1 MTLVIVEYVV
11 TLCVCSVLQ
20 TIDLMFRGLVSVVM
34 WEVNVVKV
42 VV

>member
-1 MTLVIVEYVV
+1 MPLVIVEYVV
-11 TLCVCSVLQ
+11 TLRVCSVLQ
-20 TIDLMFRGLVSVVM
+20 TIDLMFRGLVSVLM